1 MVWHVFNYVNMV
13 WCERISGEEV
23 LAGCESCRDTH
34 HLPPAQ
40 LIVKFNCSGQVLT
53 RRGNIYNTIRRIQ
66 ILCIKMSRF
75 GPESVNDT
83 KLKKKKKGD
92 CVVVF
97 LCFVADHYSPS
108 SPRDLTTHSVSFN
121 SGLKVAAA
129 LDGGWLLTH
138 LHHPPHDLNPDPLKE
153 ITRFFCFFFNVEN
166 CMTVGKIGFVPD
178 PPLHHSSYFPHL
190 YLALSSIPGTLL
202 PSVPPRFL
210 AVALLAVSP
219 ICFHSLGQDS
229 LLCSSDTFSH
239 RAAQCN

>member
-1 MVWHVFNYVNMV
+1 MLWFFYVLSLTTTPHPLPGI
-13 WCERISGEEV
+13 WRP
-23 LAGCESCRDTH
+23 TQY
-34 HLPPAQ
+34 HLTQGWKSLRPSMEDDCKH
-40 LIVKFNCSGQVLT
+40 IC
-53 RRGNIYNTIRRIQ
+53 IIRRTIWT
-66 ILCIKMSRF
+66 L
-75 GPESVNDT
+75 T
-83 KLKKKKKGD
+83 LWKKSH
-92 CVVVF
+92 V
-97 LCFVADHYSPS
+97 
-108 SPRDLTTHSVSFN
+108 
-121 SGLKVAAA
+121 
-129 LDGGWLLTH
+129 
-138 LHHPPHDLNPDPLKE
+138 
-153 ITRFFCFFFNVEN
+153 FFCFFFNVEN

>member
-1 MVWHVFNYVNMV
+1 MV

-23 LAGCESCRDTH
+23 LAGCESCRDTR

-153 ITRFFCFFFNVEN
+153 ITRFFCFFFQ
-166 CMTVGKIGFVPD
+166 CGKLYDSWKNWLCPWST
-178 PPLHHSSYFPHL
+178 PSSFFL
-190 YLALSSIPGTLL
+190 FSSSLSGTLL
-202 PSVPPRFL
+202 YPWHPPSLCATPVL
-210 AVALLAVSP
+210 GGSP
-219 ICFHSLGQDS
+219 ARCLTHLFPFIRTGFAS
-229 LLCSSDTFSH
+229 LLFWHLFTSGCTM
-239 RAAQCN
+239 

>member
-1 MVWHVFNYVNMV
+1 MF
-13 WCERISGEEV
+13 V
-23 LAGCESCRDTH
+23 LC
-34 HLPPAQ
+34 
-40 LIVKFNCSGQVLT
+40 F
-53 RRGNIYNTIRRIQ
+53 
-66 ILCIKMSRF
+66 
-75 GPESVNDT
+75 
-83 KLKKKKKGD
+83 
-92 CVVVF
+92 F
-97 LCFVADHYSPS
+97 LCVLS
-108 SPRDLTTHSVSFN
+108 LTTIPHPLP
-121 SGLKVAAA
+121 GIWQPAHYHLTQ
-129 LDGGWLLTH
+129 GWKSLRPSMEFVRL
-138 LHHPPHDLNPDPLKE
+138 PLKE
-153 ITRFFCFFFNVEN
+153 ITHIYLFIYFFNVEN